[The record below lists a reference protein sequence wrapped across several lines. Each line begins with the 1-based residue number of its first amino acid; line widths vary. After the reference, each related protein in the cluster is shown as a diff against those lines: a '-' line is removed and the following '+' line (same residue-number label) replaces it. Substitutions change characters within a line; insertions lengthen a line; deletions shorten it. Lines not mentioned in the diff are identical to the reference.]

1 MRTSEVN
8 GRLWT
13 LEGAREFVKGEKNMR
28 LTAAEARSMSYAYK
42 INKIYS
48 MIKDA
53 AEQGDYSI
61 YVDITNENIIKQLKE
76 DGYNVAE
83 MSYKDKYRVAW

>member
-1 MRTSEVN
+1 MSEVN

-13 LEGAREFVKGEKNMR
+13 LEGAREFFKGENKMR
-28 LTAAEARSMSYAYK
+28 LNAAEARSISYAYK
-42 INKIYS
+42 VNKIYS

-61 YVDITNENIIKQLKE
+61 YAEILNENIIKQLKK
-76 DGYNVAE
+76 DGYSVEE
-83 MSYKDKYRVAW
+83 MNHNDKYRITW

>member
-1 MRTSEVN
+1 MLEVN

-13 LEGAREFVKGEKNMR
+13 LNDARKFLKGEIDMR
-28 LTAAEARSMSYAYK
+28 IIAAEARKMSYAYK
-42 INKIYS
+42 VNKIYS

-61 YVDITNENIIKQLKE
+61 YAEILNENIIKQLKE

-83 MSYKDKYRVAW
+83 INHSDKYRITW